1 VVSILFYSVCA
12 GLGGFATSQRQM
24 LGLRFLVGLGVGG
37 MWPKGIALVA

>member
-1 VVSILFYSVCA
+1 VVNILFYSVCA

-24 LGLRFLVGLGVGG
+24 LGLRFLVGLGG